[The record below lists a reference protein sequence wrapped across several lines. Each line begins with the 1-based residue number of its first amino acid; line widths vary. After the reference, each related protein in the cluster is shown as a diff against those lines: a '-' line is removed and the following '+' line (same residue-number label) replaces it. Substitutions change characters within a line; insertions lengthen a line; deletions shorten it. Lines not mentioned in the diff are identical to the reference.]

1 MARHQSSIETRYGWA
16 VIWASLAIHTIAA
29 GASTILFVTLKPI
42 AAEFD
47 WPRAVP
53 SMAFALMMLGT
64 GIGGIGMGWWM
75 DKRGVMQPV
84 LFGTVM
90 IALGA
95 ALASR
100 AEGMWSLYIANGLL
114 LGLLGE
120 AAMIAPLV
128 ANATR
133 WFDRR
138 RGLAVA
144 IITSGQGLAG
154 AIWPPIVHYL
164 NSTYSWRDAYLYY
177 AVFAFVTMLPLALVL
192 RPRPPIPVDAPPGG
206 VSTEGRVMGWSPH
219 AVQGVL
225 WLAVIGCC
233 AAMAMPIVHLASHA
247 TDVGYTPAIGAQ
259 LLSVLFGASFFSRL
273 AFGLLADRIGGVMTL
288 LIASVIQASMLL
300 ALAVV
305 DSLAGLYVAAML
317 FGIGFAGIMPC
328 YALIIRLL
336 FPIGQVGWRIASQ
349 YLFASLGMAL
359 GGWLG
364 GAVFDLTGSY
374 DSAFLIG
381 FGFNV
386 LNLFLA
392 AIIYVRQIR
401 IGLNPLPA

>member
-1 MARHQSSIETRYGWA
+1 M
-16 VIWASLAIHTIAA
+16 
-29 GASTILFVTLKPI
+29 
-42 AAEFD
+42 
-47 WPRAVP
+47 
-53 SMAFALMMLGT
+53 
-64 GIGGIGMGWWM
+64 
-75 DKRGVMQPV
+75 
-84 LFGTVM
+84 
-90 IALGA
+90 
-95 ALASR
+95 
-100 AEGMWSLYIANGLL
+100 
-114 LGLLGE
+114 
-120 AAMIAPLV
+120 
-128 ANATR
+128 
-133 WFDRR
+133 
-138 RGLAVA
+138 
-144 IITSGQGLAG
+144 
-154 AIWPPIVHYL
+154 HYL